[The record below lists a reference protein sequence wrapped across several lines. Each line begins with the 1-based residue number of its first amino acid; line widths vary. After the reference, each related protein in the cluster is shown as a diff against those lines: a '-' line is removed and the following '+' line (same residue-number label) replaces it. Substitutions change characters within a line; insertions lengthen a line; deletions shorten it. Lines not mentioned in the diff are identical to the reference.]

1 MGGRRQV
8 GCMLYS
14 AQFKAFADKFN
25 TREQRVLTVLLALL
39 TTAAI
44 VWGVNYYSAQT
55 HLVPA
60 VGGVYREGMVGGP
73 RYLNP
78 VLAPLN
84 EVDRDI
90 SRLLFR
96 GLMKSDADGNI
107 VPDLAANV
115 IESAD
120 HKTYDFTLAPGLT
133 WQDGQPLTADDVVF
147 TIHTIQN
154 QNYQSPLK
162 AAWDGVNV
170 EKTEERTARFTL
182 LDPYAGFLENTTVGI
197 MPEHIWQ
204 NIAPAGF
211 ALAEFNLK
219 PIASG
224 PYRFDTIEKTAAG
237 AIRTMTLVT
246 NERAAAKPYIPTL
259 VLRFYPDEA
268 SLIAAF
274 QDNSIDGLNYVPIDK
289 LADAGALKDI
299 ALYRFELPRYFAV
312 FFNTQDDALKN
323 LKLREALTLAV
334 NRQKIISDALRGEAS
349 AVNSP
354 IPPAALFHTDQNIPR
369 RGYNPEA
376 AKAEIA
382 GLKLK
387 KTPEITLI
395 TLNDGPLE
403 RIANLIKADWE
414 AVGVKTTVNVLEPLN
429 LKEDAIRQR
438 NYQALLFGQALR
450 RNPDPFSFW
459 HSSQAKDPGL
469 NISQYKNIQVD
480 RLLADARQTFD
491 VSLRTAK
498 YAEFQALVTSD
509 VPAVFL
515 YSPLYLYAV
524 RTNVKGIGVNHA
536 SAPEDRFANVSD
548 WYIKTKRVFGK

>member
-1 MGGRRQV
+1 
-8 GCMLYS
+8 MLYS
-14 AQFKAFADKFN
+14 AQFKAFIDKFN
-25 TREQRVLTVLLALL
+25 TREQQVLTVLLALL
-39 TTAAI
+39 ATAAI

-60 VGGVYREGMVGGP
+60 VGGVYKEGMVGGP

-90 SRLLFR
+90 TRLLFR
-96 GLMKSDADGNI
+96 GLMKSDADGN
-107 VPDLAANV
+107 VMPDLAANV
-115 IESAD
+115 IQSAD
-120 HKTYDFTLAPGLT
+120 HKTYDFSLAPNLV
-133 WQDGQPLTADDVVF
+133 WQDGEPITADDVVF
-147 TIHTIQN
+147 TVHTIQN

-162 AAWDGVNV
+162 ANWDGVNV
-170 EKTEERTARFTL
+170 EKTGDRAVRFTL
-182 LDPYAGFLENTTVGI
+182 LDPYVAFLENTTVGI
-197 MPEHIWQ
+197 IPQHIWQ
-204 NIAPAGF
+204 NIAPEGF

-219 PIASG
+219 PIGDG
-224 PYRFDTIEKTAAG
+224 PYRVDTIEKTSAG
-237 AIRTMTLVT
+237 AIRTLTLAA
-246 NERAAAKPYIPTL
+246 NERAAGAKPYIPTI
-259 VLRFYPDEA
+259 VVRFYPDEA

-274 QDNSIDGLNYVPIDK
+274 RDNSIDGLNFLPVDK
-289 LADAGALKDI
+289 LVDASGLKDI
-299 ALYRFELPRYFAV
+299 TLYRFELPRYFSV

-323 LKLREALTLAV
+323 LKFREALATAI
-334 NRQKIISDALRGEAS
+334 NRQKIIADALQGQALI
-349 AVNSP
+349 VNSP
-354 IPPAALFHTDQNIPR
+354 IPPAALFHTDQNIPKR
-369 RGYNPEA
+369 EYNPEA

-387 KTPEITLI
+387 KAPEITLT
-395 TLNDGPLE
+395 TLNDGQLNA
-403 RIANLIKADWE
+403 IANLIKADWE
-414 AVGVKTTVNVLEPLN
+414 AVGVKTTINVLEPLN

-498 YAEFQALVTSD
+498 YAEFQALVASA

-515 YSPLYLYAV
+515 YSPVYLYAV
-524 RTNVKGIGVNHA
+524 RSNVKGISANHL
-536 SAPEDRFANVSD
+536 SAPEDRFAGITD